1 MKGSFTGRP
10 RSLDDTAAPESTRA
24 PDMSGDAAASPPDPQ
39 SLPKGFPGRIAAV
52 LPSWLR
58 GPYFPDAP
66 LKTRLI
72 IAMISLVVVTAGV
85 VGYIAYRSLEDALL
99 HSEMGRLESDVRAMA
114 INLDASVRDVR
125 DDVIA
130 IRGANGVKGIV
141 RGMEAGHGID
151 PKTGDKVADWRT
163 RLAAM
168 LEAGM
173 HAKTDYLQMR
183 MIGIADGGREIVRV
197 ERSKAGGPIR
207 VVPQSEL
214 QQKGN
219 HAYFSEAIRLPKG
232 GVYVSPL
239 NLNREHGAV
248 EVPHT
253 PVLRASTPVYDD
265 SGKIFG
271 VIVINVAMQPLLDKL
286 RAQARE
292 GGRIYLVNDD
302 GDYLVHPDRAHEFG
316 FDLGT
321 RYRLQDEFPSIAS
334 LVHAGSGRSR
344 MVKGSD
350 KPAFGVAAS
359 TTMLAGGPSV
369 TVLEALPLSILGA
382 PLESLRLS
390 ALSTGIAGILLATL
404 LAILIARSLTNPL
417 EEMIDGIAALQQ
429 GKPVALPTKVS
440 GEIGTLA
447 RAFEDYVGQERLY
460 RSALQSSYDAIFT
473 NSLDG
478 VITSWNPGAERIY
491 GFTAEEAIGQPI
503 RMLVPE
509 DRLDEQRRSMA
520 RIRRGEVVG
529 SVDTVRLTKSG
540 RLVEVSVTP
549 SLVRSS
555 SGEPLGV
562 SVIARD
568 ISERRLAEKRFKLA
582 VESSPTGMAMV
593 KADGTVVMVNAEV
606 ERMFGYDKGEL
617 LGRNIDVLV
626 PERFRAGHAGFRHGF
641 SQDPES
647 RAMGAGRDLYAS
659 RKDSSEFPIEIGLNP
674 IPQPDELLI
683 LASVV
688 DISERKQAQ
697 MELEKQKAELERS
710 NADLEQFAYVA
721 SHDLQEPLRMVASYT
736 SLLEERYKGQLD
748 ERADKYINYAVEGAK
763 RMQQLISDLLD
774 FSRVG
779 TRAKPMERVDTNAL
793 LEKVL
798 RSLRGTIADKGA
810 EVTHGTLPA
819 IVADDIQLGMVFQNL
834 IANAVKFRADRPPR
848 VHVDAAF
855 SDGMWTFSVAD
866 NGIGIDKQYSS
877 RIFQMFQRLHE
888 RGKYD
893 GSGIGLAIV
902 KKIVE
907 RHGGTVWFESVPG
920 EGTTFFFTISGGKAN
935 QGGAAI

>member
-1 MKGSFTGRP
+1 M
-10 RSLDDTAAPESTRA
+10 
-24 PDMSGDAAASPPDPQ
+24 
-39 SLPKGFPGRIAAV
+39 
-52 LPSWLR
+52 PSWLR
-58 GPYFPDAP
+58 GLHFPEAR

-72 IAMISLVVVTAGV
+72 IAMVSLVIVTASVVGV
-85 VGYIAYRSLEDALL
+85 VAYRNLEDALL
-99 HSEMGRLESDVRAMA
+99 HSEIGRLESDVRAMA
-114 INLDASVRDVR
+114 TNLDASVRDVR

-130 IRGANGVKGIV
+130 IRGANAVQGIV
-141 RGMEAGHGID
+141 RAVEAGKGVD
-151 PKTGDKVADWRT
+151 PKTGDLLVDWRT

-168 LEAGM
+168 LAAGLN
-173 HAKTDYLQMR
+173 AKADYLQMR
-183 MIGIADGGREIVRV
+183 MIGVADGGREIVRV

-207 VVPQSEL
+207 IVPDSEL
-214 QQKGN
+214 QQKAG
-219 HAYFSEAIRLPKG
+219 HDYFKSAIRLPKG
-232 GVYVSPL
+232 GVYISAL
-239 NLNREHGAV
+239 NLNREHDAIQT
-248 EVPHT
+248 PHT
-253 PVLRASTPVYDD
+253 PVLRAATPVYDD
-265 SGKIFG
+265 AGGVFG
-271 VIVINVAMQPLLDKL
+271 IIIINVAMQPLLENL

-292 GGRIYLVNDD
+292 GGRVYLVNDE
-302 GDYLVHPDRAHEFG
+302 GDYLVHPDRAREFG
-316 FDLGT
+316 FDLGK

-334 LVHAGSGRSR
+334 LVHAGSSRSR
-344 MVKGSD
+344 IVRNSD

-359 TTMLAGGPSV
+359 TTILAGGPSV
-369 TVLEALPLSILGA
+369 TALEALPLSILGA
-382 PLESLRLS
+382 PLESLRMS
-390 ALSTGIAGILLATL
+390 ALSTTVAGILLATL

-417 EEMIDGIAALQQ
+417 DEMIDGITALRQ
-429 GKPVALPTKVS
+429 GKAVTLPTKAS
-440 GEIGTLA
+440 GEIGMLA
-447 RAFEDYVGQERLY
+447 RAFEDYVAQERLY

-478 VITSWNPGAERIY
+478 LITSWNPGAERIY
-491 GFTAEEAIGQPI
+491 GYTAEEVIGRPI

-509 DRLDEQRRSMA
+509 DRLDEQYASMA
-520 RIRRGEVVG
+520 RLRRGEVVG
-529 SVDTVRLTKSG
+529 SVDTLRLTKSG
-540 RLVEVSVTP
+540 RLVEVSITP

-568 ISERRLAEKRFKLA
+568 ISERRQAEKRFRLA
-582 VESSPTGMAMV
+582 VESSPTGMVMV
-593 KADGTVVMVNAEV
+593 RRDGAIVLVNAEV
-606 ERMFGYDKGEL
+606 ERMFGYAKGEL
-617 LGRNIDVLV
+617 LGQPVDMLV
-626 PERFRAGHAGFRHGF
+626 PERFRAGHAGFRQGF
-641 SQDPES
+641 SREPES
-647 RAMGAGRDLYAS
+647 RAMGAGRDLYAR
-659 RKDSSEFPIEIGLNP
+659 RKDGSEFPIEIGLNP

-697 MELEKQKAELERS
+697 MVLEKQKAELERS

-779 TRAKPMERVDTNAL
+779 TRAKPMERVDTAAL

-798 RSLRGTIADKGA
+798 RSLRGVIADKGA
-810 EVTHGTLPA
+810 EVTAGMLPV
-819 IVADDIQLGMVFQNL
+819 IMADEIQLGMVFQNL
-834 IANAVKFRADRPPR
+834 IGNAVKFRAERPPR

-855 SDGMWTFSVAD
+855 ENGIWTFSVTD

-907 RHGGTVWFESVPG
+907 RHGGTVWFDSTPG
-920 EGTTFFFTISGGKAN
+920 EGTTFFFTIPGGKIN
-935 QGGAAI
+935 QGGTAT